1 MARRR
6 FGRKP
11 PLSELGRIK
20 QRTVWIGVGLL
31 LGFVA
36 LVLRL
41 WSLQILHGERYRDLA
56 DRNVFR
62 VVTLPSLRG
71 AIRDREGVVLADNRP
86 AFDLVAIPEDLT
98 DRARVPDRLRNLFPG
113 EGPSF
118 DAALAAARQ
127 RRIPSFRPVV
137 LKSDIGWQAM
147 ARVEQNA
154 AEMAGISIQPA
165 PVRRYPYGA
174 LAAHVLGYVGKISE
188 AQLADPA
195 FADYRGNDVIG
206 QAGVERTF
214 ESVLRGRDGHKLIQV
229 DSLGREQSAL
239 SVVQPAS
246 GADLYLT
253 IDVRLQQEAERLL
266 GGRTGAVVAMDPRNG
281 ALLASVSHPAFDP
294 NRFAAGLSQE
304 DWRRLREDPGV
315 PLMDRVTQGQYPP
328 GSVFK
333 VVLAA
338 AAMETDL
345 GSERFRCDG
354 GLEYHGRRYRCW
366 RKYGHGST
374 DLHRSL
380 VESCDVFY
388 YEMGIRL
395 GIDRIAQYARR
406 FGLGSRTGLELPGET
421 SGLIPD
427 QAWKRR
433 QRHEPWW
440 GGETLSASIGQGFVL
455 TTPIQLC
462 RMAAAVGA
470 EGILRRPFVGALG
483 SATDGTHHN
492 LAGDRREGVLPLTVA
507 HLDTL
512 RTALE
517 SAVAG
522 RKGTG
527 RRARVKG
534 VRVAGK
540 TGTAQVVGMEEDDVD
555 TGDEPETEEGQEQS
569 PPRHYRDHALF
580 ICFAPVESPT
590 IAVAVVVEHGGH
602 GGQSAAPVAG
612 ALLDYYFRHPGMAEP
627 FPSPSLPAWRA
638 AKGKQG
644 SGTTG

>member
-6 FGRKP
+6 LRRKP

-20 QRTVWIGVGLL
+20 QRTVWIGALLL

-71 AIRDREGVVLADNRP
+71 AIRDRQGVVLVDNRP
-86 AFDLVAIPEDLT
+86 AYDLVAIPEDLAE
-98 DRARVPDRLRNLFPG
+98 RLRVPDRLRNLFPG
-113 EGPSF
+113 EGPAF
-118 DAALAAARQ
+118 DQALAAARQ

-154 AEMAGISIQPA
+154 AEMVGISIQPA
-165 PVRRYPYGA
+165 PVRHYPYGP
-174 LAAHVLGYVGKISE
+174 LAAHILGYVGKISE
-188 AQLADPA
+188 AQLADQA
-195 FADYRGNDVIG
+195 FADYHGNDIIG
-206 QAGVERTF
+206 QAGMERIF
-214 ESVLRGRDGHKLIQV
+214 EPVVRGRDGYKLIQV

-239 SVVQPAS
+239 SVVQPSS

-266 GGRTGAVVAMDPRNG
+266 GDRAGAVVAMDPRSG
-281 ALLASVSHPAFDP
+281 ALLAAVSHPAFDP
-294 NRFAAGLSQE
+294 NRFATGLSQE
-304 DWRRLREDPGV
+304 DWRQLRNDPAV

-338 AAMETDL
+338 AALETDL
-345 GSERFRCDG
+345 GNERYRCDG

-366 RKYGHGST
+366 RKYGHGPIE
-374 DLHRSL
+374 LHRSL

-388 YEMGIRL
+388 YELGIRL

-406 FGLGSRTGLELPGET
+406 FGLGRPSGVELPGEVA
-421 SGLIPD
+421 GLIPD

-455 TTPIQLC
+455 TTPLQLC
-462 RMAAAVGA
+462 RMTAAVAGD
-470 EGILRRPFVGALG
+470 GILRRPFVGAMG
-483 SATDGTHHN
+483 VATDGSRSF
-492 LAGDRREGVLPLTVA
+492 LAGDQQEGVLPLAVA

-512 RTALE
+512 RGALE
-517 SAVAG
+517 AAVAG
-522 RKGTG
+522 QKGTG
-527 RRARVKG
+527 RRARVDG

-540 TGTAQVVGMEEDDVD
+540 TGTAQVVGMEEDEAD
-555 TGDEPETEEGQEQS
+555 TGDEPETEQEDG
-569 PPRHYRDHALF
+569 PPKHYRDHALF

-612 ALLDYYFRHPGMAEP
+612 ALLDYYFRHPEMAEP
-627 FPSPSLPAWRA
+627 FLSPSSPAVRA
-638 AKGKQG
+638 ATGKKGL
-644 SGTTG
+644 GTRG